1 MKKFIRKLALVLA
14 IVMAV
19 GLVAPAGAQ
28 AATARWSWNFGANN
42 ATKEMS
48 SNEYFKFQILDNG
61 KPVDTTLYDVKFE
74 SSNENVLFIRQNGQA
89 RADKFGKLDK
99 TESATLTATIT
110 NKNKGTKKV
119 MKANIKVLIQEDA
132 DKVVISNAHLADEP
146 LKVGS
151 KFDFNSKMFDKNGNL
166 VELEETG
173 NYRGWFSS
181 DPSIASIDIG
191 NGVLKGLKPGQVTVT
206 VATFKSRADR
216 AIGLSK
222 AIKKTSV
229 TVTVVKEL
237 PSTTPT
243 NTPSATPTPTTAPSV
258 IDFVAEQ
265 KSMNTF
271 TMTFNQDISK
281 TFSKDKISVFYSTSA
296 NGALIKEYIKDAD
309 IDATG
314 TVVTVTMYNNFVV
327 NRFIHAKYADE
338 TSSFK
343 VSKGSVAEVQILTQ
357 NVPFNEVT
365 PIEIK
370 LLDENGIDIT
380 TEAELANISLSHTGN
395 SSSLSGSSIFFWEKN
410 ASAVVTA
417 TYHTYDYVTNGD
429 GTELVI
435 VSAPTEITSVEE
447 TVSLSQ
453 ITAWTITDKSG
464 ADANWSNP
472 VHYIPLGTTSHIIG
486 KAVQTTTST
495 SSSSTVVYTDT
506 MSGISYESSNSSIL
520 LVGSDGLLV
529 PVALGSAD
537 IIIRQNEAILGVFT
551 VTVSAAKTPTTI
563 NISADKHTLSNG
575 ENANDSITVSITVK
589 DQYGN
594 KMSATPD
601 MPELLPATGS
611 YGGQIDLAENKVV
624 FRGVGASDG
633 SYTFRINQFG
643 LTAVVT
649 FTVKTPGSTPSTY
662 DLEASAT
669 SVDTKVTSS
678 ESGFNNKE
686 INLTAYSYAGNGYKL
701 SKVAITGEYTT
712 VATGAG
718 LYYRLTSAPSKHGAN
733 ISLNEDGSLSFIP
746 YTINEEDSTI
756 SKAAPGTYVFTL
768 YEAKSNNAG
777 GFVYVTR
784 DTVAIQVKD
793 TQDTVK
799 VTVDKVTS
807 TESYDNCINGSEFIQ
822 AGIQAAIEDCFTFR
836 IGSSEIHG
844 ITNVKGQIASGS
856 RTVYIKSVD
865 YLQEFNFGDTVY
877 YVKHTITINQAI
889 TLQ

>member
-19 GLVAPAGAQ
+19 GIVAPAGAQ
-28 AATARWSWNFGANN
+28 AATARWSWNFGANK

-99 TESATLTATIT
+99 TESCTLTATIT
-110 NKNKGTKKV
+110 NKNRGSKKV
-119 MKANIKVLIQEDA
+119 MTANIKVLLQEDA
-132 DKVVISNAHLADEP
+132 DKVVISNAHLADEA
-146 LKVGS
+146 LTVGG
-151 KFDFNSKMFDKNGNL
+151 KLDFNSKMFDKNGNL
-166 VELEETG
+166 VELEQTG

-181 DPSIASIDIG
+181 DSSIATIDLG
-191 NGVLKGLKPGQVTVT
+191 NGVVRGLKPGEVTIT
-206 VATFKSRADR
+206 VATFKSKADR
-216 AIGLSK
+216 ALGLSK
-222 AIKKTSV
+222 AIKTASV
-229 TVTVVKEL
+229 TLTVVK
-237 PSTTPT
+237 
-243 NTPSATPTPTTAPSV
+243 NTPSATPTSKPTATPTPTTAPSV
-258 IDFVAEQ
+258 LDFTAKQ
-265 KSMNTF
+265 QSMNSF

-281 TFSKDKISVFYSTSA
+281 NFSKDKITVFYSTSE
-296 NGALIKEYIKDAD
+296 NGTLIKDYIKDASLD
-309 IDATG
+309 STG
-314 TVVTVTMYNNFVV
+314 KVVTVTMYNNFVV
-327 NRFIHAKYADE
+327 NRFIHARYADE

-343 VSKGSVAEVQILTQ
+343 VSKGSVAEVQIVTHQ
-357 NVPFNEVT
+357 VPFNEVT
-365 PIEIK
+365 PIDII

-380 TEAELANISLSHTGN
+380 TEAELANVTLSHTGN
-395 SSSLSGSSIFFWEKN
+395 SSSISGSSIFFWEKN
-410 ASAVVTA
+410 ASAIVTA
-417 TYHTYDYVTNGD
+417 TYHTYDYITNGD

-435 VSAPTEITSVEE
+435 VSAPTEINSVEE

-453 ITAWTITDKSG
+453 ITSWTITDKAG
-464 ADANWSNP
+464 ADADWTKP
-472 VHYIPLGTTSHIIG
+472 VHYIPLGTTSHIVG

-506 MSGISYESSNSSIL
+506 MTGITYESSNSSIL

-529 PVALGSAD
+529 PVSLGSAD
-537 IIIRQNEAILGVFT
+537 IIIRQNDNILGVFT
-551 VTVSAAKTPTTI
+551 VTVSAAKAATTI
-563 NISADKHTLSNG
+563 SITADKHTLSNG
-575 ENANDSITVSITVK
+575 ENADDRISVSIIVK

-594 KMSATPD
+594 TMDATPD

-611 YGGQIDLAENKVV
+611 YGGQIDLSENKVV
-624 FRGVGASDG
+624 FNGVGAAEG

-643 LTAVVT
+643 LSAVIS
-649 FTVKTPGSTPSTY
+649 FTVKAPGTSASSY

-669 SVDTKVTSS
+669 NVDTKVTSNA
-678 ESGFNNKE
+678 SGFDNKE
-686 INLTAYSYAGNGYKL
+686 ITLTAYSYAGNGYKL
-701 SKVAITGEYTT
+701 SKVAIVGEHTT
-712 VATGAG
+712 VASGAG
-718 LYYRLTSAPSKHGAN
+718 LFYRLTSAPSKHGAN

-807 TESYDNCINGSEFIQ
+807 TENYDNCISGSEFIQ
-822 AGIQAAIEDCFTFR
+822 AGIQAALEDCFTFR
-836 IGSSEIHG
+836 IGSTEIHG
-844 ITNVKGQIASGS
+844 ITNVTGQIASGS
-856 RTVYIKSVD
+856 KTVYIKTVD
-865 YLQEFNFGDTVY
+865 YLQEFNFGDSVY